1 MMTDFLRRVERSA
14 QEEHNRYA
22 GLNFSRNPFPTR
34 PSVTPGSSDDR
45 ENGSIY
51 VPQLR
56 QKEEVTFEK
65 LLVPSAENPQTR
77 SIAFLMD
84 FATRRGR
91 GIGKTAFLH
100 YQKNRIMKD
109 LGNQLSGGDEVIFA
123 VYVFPRPDGR
133 TRKFWQFH
141 KLLIKALVEQEILAT
156 AMCRLRA
163 FSGIIPQDI
172 LEKVG
177 EDLQQTLGNDEWL
190 MQQNINVMNDFM
202 GKKGLNDEVYRK
214 LISIG
219 IDPKPAQML
228 SRFGHDVGAFEGD
241 IENISDRGWSN
252 DNGNMFFNDMVKV
265 LKEAGFTKGL
275 ILLDEVEKII
285 APQNSTERR
294 AFTDS
299 LRYFFMDGYCE
310 NVRQS
315 FCSLLL
321 TIHPYVQ
328 ELLSPHWNATG
339 LDRFAA
345 LSGELASDYTIYFEP
360 LNQAFAIPLAQAYL
374 NASRTNVSYNNLLEP
389 FESDA
394 ITEALVLSGRVP
406 GLFLTLLNNTVEKAV
421 SEGIE
426 TINGEF
432 IRDVAKIK
440 EPQEPS
446 RDDKAK
452 HLTQTQVDLKKDE

>member
-1 MMTDFLRRVERSA
+1 MTTDLLRNVNKNGK
-14 QEEHNRYA
+14 EEQNRYA
-22 GLNFSRNPFPTR
+22 GLNFTRNPFPTR

-45 ENGSIY
+45 ENGTIY

-56 QKEEVTFEK
+56 QKEEATFEK
-65 LLVPSAENPQTR
+65 LLVPSGENPQTR

-100 YQKNRIMKD
+100 YQKNRIMED
-109 LGNQLSGGDEVIFA
+109 LGNGLSGGNEVIFA
-123 VYVFPRPDGR
+123 VYVFPGPDGR

-172 LEKVG
+172 IEKVG

-190 MQQNINVMNDFM
+190 MQQKINVKQDFM
-202 GKKGLNDEVYRK
+202 GNKSLNGEVCRK

-219 IDPKPAQML
+219 IDSEPAEKL
-228 SRFGHDVGAFEGD
+228 ANFGHNVSVFESY
-241 IENISDRGWSN
+241 IENISDRSLSN
-252 DNGNMFFNDMVKV
+252 DNGNMFFNDIVKV

-285 APQNSTERR
+285 APQNSAERR

-328 ELLSPHWNATG
+328 ELLNPHWSATG

-345 LSGELASDYTIYFEP
+345 LSGDLASEYTIYFEP
-360 LNQAFAIPLAQAYL
+360 LNQEFAIPLAQAYIT
-374 NASRTNVSYNNLLEP
+374 ASRINEPPKNILESNFSLPPFSNL
-389 FESDA
+389 SQ
-394 ITEALVLSGRVP
+394 
-406 GLFLTLLNNTVEKAV
+406 K
-421 SEGIE
+421 
-426 TINGEF
+426 
-432 IRDVAKIK
+432 
-440 EPQEPS
+440 
-446 RDDKAK
+446 
-452 HLTQTQVDLKKDE
+452 